1 MRSGAL
7 QGLGLRVWGLGF
19 RVYVGLRV
27 CGLPAGFESVGVEAA
42 VLDIATRLI
51 GWGQF
56 YVSEFT

>member
-1 MRSGAL
+1 M

-51 GWGQF
+51 GLGQF